1 MTVKYYVVR
10 HIHINHCPSLYIF
23 MICCRGGARK
33 FEKGEGCRGGM
44 IGVFPMHRK
53 LFEGG
58 YMT

>member
-33 FEKGEGCRGGM
+33 FEKGEGWRGGM
-44 IGVFPMHRK
+44 IRV
-53 LFEGG
+53 L
-58 YMT
+58 YIL